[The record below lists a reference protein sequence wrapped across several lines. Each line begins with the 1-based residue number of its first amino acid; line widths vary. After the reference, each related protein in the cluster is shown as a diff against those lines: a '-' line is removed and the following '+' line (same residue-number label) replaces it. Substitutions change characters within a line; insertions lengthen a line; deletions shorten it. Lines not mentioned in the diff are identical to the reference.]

1 MNLSFVK
8 RIARKYQSV
17 ERRVGGEEV
26 ILPLF
31 PKIRIKNVTCS
42 RFETTPNSLS
52 RQFAELRDL
61 FIRTRRL
68 IKDIKP
74 YNITTSG
81 FNAMQKQSPRG
92 ILYKM
97 CS

>member
-1 MNLSFVK
+1 MNLSFAK

-17 ERRVGGEEV
+17 EGRVGGEEV
-26 ILPLF
+26 ILPPF

-52 RQFAELRDL
+52 RPFAELRDL

-74 YNITTSG
+74 HNITTSG